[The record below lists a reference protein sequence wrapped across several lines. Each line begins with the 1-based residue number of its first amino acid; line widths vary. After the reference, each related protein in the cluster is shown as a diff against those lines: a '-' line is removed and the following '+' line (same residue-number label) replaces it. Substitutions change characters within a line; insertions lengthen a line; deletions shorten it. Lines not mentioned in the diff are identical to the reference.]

1 MRMLDRECQQDA
13 FRPFSGGGTCQMMMV
28 WLKYWE
34 RRGVVHG
41 T

>member
-13 FRPFSGGGTCQMMMV
+13 FRPFPGGTCQMLMV

-34 RRGVVHG
+34 RRGVVDG